1 MSTVFKNIKPYYSKN
16 KGNISLFK
24 GNSLEILKEFKSES
38 FDMIFA
44 DPPYFL
50 SNDGIT
56 CQGGKMV
63 KVNKGKW
70 DVGMSPSE
78 IHEFNKAWLEECK
91 RILKPNAT
99 IFVSGT
105 SHNIYSVG
113 FCLQELEQKCVQ

>member
-1 MSTVFKNIKPYYSKN
+1 MSTVFKNIKPYYSKH

-113 FCLQELEQKCVQ
+113 FC